1 VYFLVD
7 MLPAQIFIFHTKK
20 SCADNI
26 GSAMWTAGTTLG
38 CADQVTYCFHNTL
51 PTQSDQFAK
60 RMKGRG
66 ECVGIFTDSENTQ
79 YKVLFPCEKKLYL
92 ACESANGHIKAES
105 TKNNVSNIIS
115 VKHAVLLF

>member
-1 VYFLVD
+1 
-7 MLPAQIFIFHTKK
+7 M
-20 SCADNI
+20 CADNI

-38 CADQVTYCFHNTL
+38 CADQVTYCFDNSL

-66 ECVGIFTDSENTQ
+66 ECVGVFTDSKNTE

-92 ACESANGHIKAES
+92 ACESANEHIKVEIS
-105 TKNNVSNIIS
+105 KNNVSNFIS
-115 VKHAVLLF
+115 ASMDSAIF